1 MSACERGPARTASES
16 PAKVTETSLSV
27 VATPPSE
34 AGKKVQ
40 DHSGRKQTESFL
52 QYVILRCDVFPAGDR
67 RLYGVLR
74 DQPHRALP
82 LGGATG
88 LVSELALRFHAESLT
103 TPSAPPP
110 THKVTPSRIPSKSP
124 APKVVTTP
132 APVGRD
138 ANGFALG
145 GPPQPSSPAN
155 YDHPSHSDCQRFL
168 TQLRAWSTYQNQ
180 HRPAGSTNYLPSSG
194 EVQYLFVVCG
204 LRY

>member
-1 MSACERGPARTASES
+1 MKRMLACLAATVTATVLASCTTQAGTGPSTTPVGSSNPTTTASS
-16 PAKVTETSLSV
+16 PSA
-27 VATPPSE
+27 
-34 AGKKVQ
+34 
-40 DHSGRKQTESFL
+40 
-52 QYVILRCDVFPAGDR
+52 
-67 RLYGVLR
+67 
-74 DQPHRALP
+74 
-82 LGGATG
+82 
-88 LVSELALRFHAESLT
+88 T

-110 THKVTPSRIPSKSP
+110 THKVTPSRIPLRNP
-124 APKVVTTP
+124 ATKVAPPP

-138 ANGFALG
+138 SNGFALG

-155 YDHPSHSDCQRFL
+155 YDHPSHSDCQGFL